1 MNDWSAGY
9 VTDIGYTFGYYS
21 ELNPLHIKLVFLS
34 NGLHFPEVGTA
45 CELGFGQGM
54 SVNIHAAA
62 SITTWSGTDFNP
74 SQTDFAQDLAKVSG
88 SNAQLFDEAFA
99 EFGQRTD
106 LPDFDYIGL
115 HGIWSW
121 INDDNRAIIVDFI
134 KRKLKVGGVLYI
146 SYNTQPGWATMI
158 PMRDLLT
165 EHAEVMGRGGS
176 GILNRIEDALEFA
189 DKLMAVNP
197 AFARTNPLVIE
208 KLKHIKTQNR
218 NYLAHEYFNK
228 DWLPMPFSQMA
239 KWLEPTKLQFACSAN
254 MLEYVEGINI
264 NAEQKAILTEI
275 PDTMFQQTVR
285 DFITNQQFRKDY
297 WVKGIRKLSALEQA
311 ENLRKL
317 KFILVLPASEIS
329 LKVKGALGEA
339 NLNEAIYTPIITFLA
354 DYKIKTFA
362 EIENALKDKD
372 ISFNQLLQA
381 ILVLSG
387 NGAIMPAQENKIVT
401 QAKKLTDKLNLHL
414 INLSRGSNNIN
425 YLASPVTGGGILLSR
440 FQQLFLQAYL
450 NGQKLPSEWAAYT
463 WGLLAYQGEFI
474 IKEGNKLETKEENIT
489 ELNAQAQAFHD
500 HKLIILK
507 ALQII

>member
-1 MNDWSAGY
+1 MHFGVESA
-9 VTDIGYTFGYYS
+9 
-21 ELNPLHIKLVFLS
+21 
-34 NGLHFPEVGTA
+34 
-45 CELGFGQGM
+45 
-54 SVNIHAAA
+54 
-62 SITTWSGTDFNP
+62 
-74 SQTDFAQDLAKVSG
+74 
-88 SNAQLFDEAFA
+88 
-99 EFGQRTD
+99 
-106 LPDFDYIGL
+106 
-115 HGIWSW
+115 
-121 INDDNRAIIVDFI
+121 
-134 KRKLKVGGVLYI
+134 
-146 SYNTQPGWATMI
+146 
-158 PMRDLLT
+158 
-165 EHAEVMGRGGS
+165 
-176 GILNRIEDALEFA
+176 
-189 DKLMAVNP
+189 
-197 AFARTNPLVIE
+197 
-208 KLKHIKTQNR
+208 KHIKTQNR

-362 EIENALKDKD
+362 DIENALKDKD

-401 QAKKLTDKLNLHL
+401 QAKKLTDKLNQHL
-414 INLSRGSNNIN
+414 INLSRGSNNRHSAPP
-425 YLASPVTGGGILLSR
+425 LKV
-440 FQQLFLQAYL
+440 
-450 NGQKLPSEWAAYT
+450 
-463 WGLLAYQGEFI
+463 
-474 IKEGNKLETKEENIT
+474 
-489 ELNAQAQAFHD
+489 
-500 HKLIILK
+500 KLI
-507 ALQII
+507 